1 MDETREA
8 SRQPRQRKTVS
19 GGRLRL
25 LRYLLA
31 AAAMLLAANIF
42 FEISDIQ
49 VKGNVIYSEGE
60 IRDASGLQV
69 GDSGLLAAR
78 TLISRRIRR
87 ALPGVSEASVSL
99 VLPDQMVI
107 TVKETSAVAVL
118 ETASGPVLLSEDCRV
133 VGGFRGNE
141 SELIRLRGIEPLE
154 TAEGEPLRVGETE
167 STKLSYLREILPLL
181 SEMGLWGE
189 VQDMDVSNVSNLQFT
204 YLGRYTVR
212 MGKQEGVGG
221 KLDLMRRIAEDLGIG
236 DSGMLD
242 MSVPQEG
249 HYFPG

>member
-1 MDETREA
+1 MEETKEA
-8 SRQPRQRKTVS
+8 RRLPRRRGTVN
-19 GGRLRL
+19 GGKLRA

-31 AAAMLLAANIF
+31 AAAMLLAANVF

-60 IRDASGLQV
+60 VREASGLRV
-69 GDSGLLAAR
+69 GESGLLAAGP
-78 TLISRRIRR
+78 LVSRRIRR

-99 VLPDQMVI
+99 RLPDQMVI
-107 TVKETSAVAVL
+107 TVQETAAVAVL
-118 ETASGPVLLSEDCRV
+118 ETASGPVLPSEDCRV
-133 VGGFRGNE
+133 VGGLRGDGK
-141 SELIRLRGIEPLE
+141 ELIRLRGIEPLE

-181 SEMGLWGE
+181 SEMGFRGE
-189 VQDMDVSNVSNLQFT
+189 VQDVDVSNVSNLQFT

-236 DSGMLD
+236 DSGLLD

>member
-1 MDETREA
+1 MEETKEA
-8 SRQPRQRKTVS
+8 RRQPRRRGTVN
-19 GGRLRL
+19 GGKLRI

-60 IRDASGLQV
+60 VREASGLRV
-69 GDSGLLAAR
+69 GESGLLAAGP
-78 TLISRRIRR
+78 LVSRRIRR

-99 VLPDQMVI
+99 RLPDQMVI
-107 TVKETSAVAVL
+107 TVQETAAIAVL
-118 ETASGPVLLSEDCRV
+118 ETAAGPVLLSEDCRV
-133 VGGFRGNE
+133 VGGFRGDE
-141 SELIRLRGIEPLE
+141 KELIRLRGIEPLE

-181 SEMGLWGE
+181 SEMGLRGE

>member
-1 MDETREA
+1 MEETKEA
-8 SRQPRQRKTVS
+8 RRLPRRRGTVN
-19 GGRLRL
+19 GGKLRA

-31 AAAMLLAANIF
+31 AAAMLLAANVF

-60 IRDASGLQV
+60 VREASGLRV
-69 GDSGLLAAR
+69 GESGLLAAGP
-78 TLISRRIRR
+78 LVSRRIRR

-99 VLPDQMVI
+99 RLPDQMVI
-107 TVKETSAVAVL
+107 TVQETAAVAVL

-133 VGGFRGNE
+133 VGGFRGDE
-141 SELIRLRGIEPLE
+141 KELIRLRGIEPLE

-181 SEMGLWGE
+181 SEMGLRGE

-221 KLDLMRRIAEDLGIG
+221 KLDLMRRIAENLGIG
-236 DSGMLD
+236 DSGLLD